1 MTTRNLPIKN
11 LVFDIGQVL
20 VRLRPERLLNL
31 FATHGF
37 VPQDLPDI
45 VARIGLHEYEAG
57 RFDGEELLS
66 RLIALAPQP
75 PPRAAVRAAWLD
87 LFEPIDAMLEFA
99 RRARGPYR
107 TFLLSNVGDLHWSEL
122 DRAYGLHTLTDASL
136 ASYTTGY
143 IKPQFEIY
151 ALAEHRFALEPAATV
166 FIDDRADNVAA
177 AQARGWHALQHH
189 DVAETF
195 AALRALGIQNL

>member
-1 MTTRNLPIKN
+1 MKPIEN

-20 VRLRPERLLNL
+20 VRLRPQPLLSL
-31 FATHGF
+31 FAAYGY
-37 VPQDLPDI
+37 VPQDLPD
-45 VARIGLHEYEAG
+45 VVTRVGLHEYEAG

-87 LFEPIDAMLEFA
+87 LFEPIEAMLEFA

-107 TFLLSNVGDLHWSEL
+107 TFLLSNVGDLHWLEL
-122 DRAYGLHTLTDASL
+122 NRVYGLHTLTDASL
-136 ASYTTGY
+136 PSYTTGFV
-143 IKPQFEIY
+143 KPQLEIY
-151 ALAEHRFALEPAATV
+151 ALAERRFALEPAATV

-177 AQARGWHALQHH
+177 AQACGWRAVQHH
-189 DVAETF
+189 DVAGTF
-195 AALRALGIQNL
+195 AALRALGIDNL

>member
-1 MTTRNLPIKN
+1 LKPIQN

-20 VRLRPERLLNL
+20 VRLRPQRLLSL
-31 FATHGF
+31 FAEHGY
-37 VPQDLPDI
+37 VPQDLPDV
-45 VARIGLHEYEAG
+45 VARVGLHEYEAG

-66 RLIALAPQP
+66 RLIALTPQP

-107 TFLLSNVGDLHWSEL
+107 TFLLSNVGDLHWLEL

-136 ASYTTGY
+136 PSYTTGF
-143 IKPQFEIY
+143 IKPQSEIY
-151 ALAEHRFALEPAATV
+151 ALAERHFALEPASTV

-177 AQARGWHALQHH
+177 AKARGWHALQHH
-189 DVAETF
+189 DVETTF
-195 AALRALGIQNL
+195 AALRALGIENL

>member
-1 MTTRNLPIKN
+1 LKPIQN

-20 VRLRPERLLNL
+20 VRLRPQRLLSL
-31 FATHGF
+31 FAEHGY
-37 VPQDLPDI
+37 VPQDLPDV
-45 VARIGLHEYEAG
+45 VARVGLHEYEAG

-66 RLIALAPQP
+66 RLIALTPQP

-107 TFLLSNVGDLHWSEL
+107 TFLLSNVGDLHWLEL

-136 ASYTTGY
+136 PSYTTGF
-143 IKPQFEIY
+143 IKPQREIY
-151 ALAEHRFALEPAATV
+151 ALAERHFALEPASTV
-166 FIDDRADNVAA
+166 FIDDRANNVAA
-177 AQARGWHALQHH
+177 AKARGWHALQHH
-189 DVAETF
+189 DVETTF
-195 AALRALGIQNL
+195 AALRALGIENL

>member
-1 MTTRNLPIKN
+1 MKPIRN

-20 VRLRPERLLNL
+20 VRLRPQPLLSL
-31 FATHGF
+31 FAAHGY
-37 VPQDLPDI
+37 VPQDLPDV
-45 VARIGLHEYEAG
+45 VARVGLHEYEAG

-87 LFEPIDAMLEFA
+87 LFEPIEAMLEFA

-107 TFLLSNVGDLHWSEL
+107 TFLLSNVGDLHWFEL

-136 ASYTTGY
+136 PSYTTGFV
-143 IKPQFEIY
+143 KPQLEIY
-151 ALAEHRFALEPAATV
+151 ALAERRFALEPAATV

-177 AQARGWHALQHH
+177 AQACGWQAVQHH
-189 DVAETF
+189 DVARTF
-195 AALRALGIQNL
+195 AALRALGIENL

>member
-1 MTTRNLPIKN
+1 LKPIKN

-20 VRLRPERLLNL
+20 VRLRPQPLLSL
-31 FATHGF
+31 FAAHGY
-37 VPQDLPDI
+37 VPQDLPD
-45 VARIGLHEYEAG
+45 VVTRVGLHEYEAG

-87 LFEPIDAMLEFA
+87 LFEPIEAMLEFA

-107 TFLLSNVGDLHWSEL
+107 TFLLSNVGDLHWLEL

-136 ASYTTGY
+136 PSYTTGF
-143 IKPQFEIY
+143 IKPQSEIY
-151 ALAEHRFALEPAATV
+151 ALAERHFALEPASTV

-177 AQARGWHALQHH
+177 AKARGWHALQHH
-189 DVAETF
+189 DVETTF
-195 AALRALGIQNL
+195 AALRALGIENL

>member
-1 MTTRNLPIKN
+1 MKPIQN

-20 VRLRPERLLNL
+20 VRLRPQRLLSL
-31 FATHGF
+31 FAEHGY
-37 VPQDLPDI
+37 VPQDLPDV
-45 VARIGLHEYEAG
+45 VARVGLHEYEAG

-66 RLIALAPQP
+66 RLIALTPQP

-107 TFLLSNVGDLHWSEL
+107 TFLLSNVGDLHWLEL

-136 ASYTTGY
+136 PSYTTGF
-143 IKPQFEIY
+143 IKPQSEIY
-151 ALAEHRFALEPAATV
+151 ALAERHFALEPASTV

-177 AQARGWHALQHH
+177 AKARGWHALQHH
-189 DVAETF
+189 DVETTF
-195 AALRALGIQNL
+195 AALRALGIENL

>member
-1 MTTRNLPIKN
+1 MKPIQN

-20 VRLRPERLLNL
+20 VRLRPQRLFSL
-31 FATHGF
+31 FAEHGY
-37 VPQDLPDI
+37 VPQDLPDV
-45 VARIGLHEYEAG
+45 VARVGLHEYEAG

-66 RLIALAPQP
+66 RLIALTPQP

-107 TFLLSNVGDLHWSEL
+107 TFLLSNVGDLHWLEL

-136 ASYTTGY
+136 PSYTTGF
-143 IKPQFEIY
+143 IKPQSEIY
-151 ALAEHRFALEPAATV
+151 ALAERHFALEPASTV

-177 AQARGWHALQHH
+177 AKARGWHALQHH
-189 DVAETF
+189 DVETTF
-195 AALRALGIQNL
+195 AALRALGIENL